1 MAASMYAALAG
12 QKRRNE
18 KLLKNARYLGQR
30 VRSQVLPLQVD
41 IAKDKALSKA
51 QIDALV
57 GLQIASAQTAIRS
70 LGSLAKIG
78 EVDHLGGGL
87 ELIPSLLL
95 TLAVTDYEAVDYT
108 IEHAHTSV
116 GYYAALSALGFID
129 EKAVVDEF
137 RRGLDVP
144 GHVSWL
150 PGGTQLNGGRLGVMI
165 PVAVGQALGKKAKH
179 GKGSWVVCH
188 CGDAGYVSG
197 QALNGFNGADVHGAP
212 ITFVMHRN
220 GIQLSGSTESILDKD
235 PRPMVAAM
243 GIEIIEVKSL
253 HDMTEL
259 YRAYRKAYNL
269 AQRGRPS
276 IIYPTGEETTL
287 TKFAKAHGIEA
298 IVGDFAAQ
306 NGVALD
312 KKVWIPGS
320 LMSYGDVEAMLECI
334 FLVNKLPGGKGHHDG
349 HMLSLIH
356 I

>member
-1 MAASMYAALAG
+1 MAASIYAALAG

-18 KLLKNARYLGQR
+18 KLLKDARYLGQR

-70 LGSLAKIG
+70 CGSLAKIG

-144 GHVSWL
+144 GHVS
-150 PGGTQLNGGRLGVMI
+150 
-165 PVAVGQALGKKAKH
+165 
-179 GKGSWVVCH
+179 
-188 CGDAGYVSG
+188 
-197 QALNGFNGADVHGAP
+197 
-212 ITFVMHRN
+212 
-220 GIQLSGSTESILDKD
+220 
-235 PRPMVAAM
+235 
-243 GIEIIEVKSL
+243 
-253 HDMTEL
+253 
-259 YRAYRKAYNL
+259 
-269 AQRGRPS
+269 
-276 IIYPTGEETTL
+276 
-287 TKFAKAHGIEA
+287 
-298 IVGDFAAQ
+298 
-306 NGVALD
+306 
-312 KKVWIPGS
+312 
-320 LMSYGDVEAMLECI
+320 
-334 FLVNKLPGGKGHHDG
+334 
-349 HMLSLIH
+349 
-356 I
+356 